1 MCKNMSTLSDFFSP
15 KQLLSIRESNASLNI
30 WEGSIRSGKTHASL
44 WRFVDETNRGPSG
57 DFAIVTR
64 TYDSFERNIL
74 PELHKILGPHVRYF
88 RGKRQ
93 LFIKMRK
100 CHVITADDAS
110 AESKIRG
117 CTLAGAYVD
126 EVTII
131 PENVFIML
139 LGRLSIEGAKLFG
152 TTNPDSPYH
161 WFKLWMDG
169 NPDVKSFQFKM
180 DDNPALSTNTK
191 DLFKR
196 QFKGLWYQ
204 RFIEGRWVQAEGAVY
219 DFFDEKIHCIDFP
232 LSTATSYIVGV
243 DYGTTNPC
251 AFVLVGINKHRYPN
265 VWVEDEYYYNSRVK
279 QRQKT
284 DGEYAEDLA
293 QFIEGRNI
301 AAIYLDPSAASFKA
315 ELSRAGISPVY
326 DADNEVL
333 DGIRFVS
340 KMLNQGAFKIC
351 RKCKNLIAEF
361 QSYVWDENSIK
372 RGEDKPK
379 KENDHALDALRYSL
393 MTHFFLDEQGGITA
407 KELDRSYREAMG
419 YQPDLPPFFQ
429 QPNGPSHGSGMRF

>member
-1 MCKNMSTLSDFFSP
+1 MSLLTDFFSA
-15 KQLLSIRESNASLNI
+15 KQLSSIRDSNATLNI

-44 WRFVDETNRGPSG
+44 WRFIDETSRGPDG
-57 DFAIVTR
+57 DFAIITR

-74 PELHKILGPHVRYF
+74 PELQKILGRHVNYF

-93 LFIKMRK
+93 IFIKMRK

-161 WFKLWMDG
+161 WFKLWMNN
-169 NPDVKSFQFKM
+169 NPDLKVFSFNM
-180 DDNPALSTNTK
+180 DDNPALSTGVK
-191 DLFKR
+191 DMFKR

-219 DFFDEKIHCIDFP
+219 DFFDEKIHLIDFP

-251 AFVLVGINKHRYPN
+251 AFVLIGINKHRYPN
-265 VWVEDEYYYNSRVK
+265 VWVEDEFYYNSRVT
-279 QRQKT
+279 QHQLT
-284 DGEYAEDLA
+284 DAEYAEKLRE
-293 QFIEGRNI
+293 FINGRSARI
-301 AAIYLDPSAASFKA
+301 DAIYLDPSAASFRA
-315 ELSRAGISPVY
+315 ELQRSGIDNLI
-326 DADNEVL
+326 DAENEVL
-333 DGIRFVS
+333 DGIRFVA
-340 KMLNQGAFKIC
+340 KLLNNGTFKIC
-351 RKCKNLIAEF
+351 RKCRSLIAEF
-361 QSYVWDENSIK
+361 QSYVWDDKSIK
-372 RGEDKPK
+372 CGIDKPK
-379 KENDHALDALRYSL
+379 KENDHALDALRYALFS
-393 MTHFFLDEQGGITA
+393 HFFLNDQGGLTP
-407 KELDRSYREAMG
+407 KELERIYNDAMG
-419 YQPDLPPFFQ
+419 RGQELPPFFQ
-429 QPNGPSHGSGMRF
+429 QPNLNQGPMRF